1 MTLNCKQV
9 QRQLSNYV
17 DQQLTPKLKVA
28 IDHHLGGCNFCQH
41 ALESLT
47 RTKNLLQ
54 YYVAPSL
61 PNPDRVMTDLQVRIE
76 ERTISFD
83 WWRALGSNI
92 GRQKLSA
99 VTYARGF
106 LVLLTALLL
115 FRGLMKDSPTTL
127 MVSNFSM
134 GRESFKL
141 SSFSKSGNGRNIFAP
156 NDCEIENQR
165 FDRLISATSHA
176 ANQQLE
182 GSTISNRDLD
192 WLAVSLDQS
201 NQLDSPLKNPDLTS
215 LNNQD
220 LAIDSQEV
228 LTVLSAGLRFDSEQ
242 VGADASALFAFS
254 YSTPPQSRLTR
265 INRLSEVFRDMVVP
279 LKQDLTHDINFSLS
293 GL

>member
-9 QRQLSNYV
+9 QRQLSDYV
-17 DQQLTPKLKVA
+17 DQQLTPKSKVV
-28 IDHHLGGCNFCQH
+28 IDHHLRGCNFCQY

-47 RTKNLLQ
+47 KTKNLLQ
-54 YYVAPSL
+54 HYVAPPL
-61 PNPDRVMTDLQVRIE
+61 PNPDRVMTDLQMRIE
-76 ERTISFD
+76 ERTICFG

-92 GRQKLSA
+92 EWQKLSA
-99 VTYARGF
+99 VTYAGGF
-106 LVLLTALLL
+106 LVLLTALLF
-115 FRGLMKDSPTTL
+115 FRGLMKDSPTNL
-127 MVSNFSM
+127 MVSNFNM
-134 GRESFKL
+134 GEESFKL
-141 SSFSKSGNGRNIFAP
+141 SSFSKSGNGRNIFAQ
-156 NDCEIENQR
+156 NDCAIENHR
-165 FDRLISATSHA
+165 FDRLISETSHA

-201 NQLDSPLKNPDLTS
+201 DQLGSPLKNPDLAS

-228 LTVLSAGLRFDSEQ
+228 LMVLSADLRLDSEQ